1 MPHVYTIRV
10 ADIAC
15 MEIKEFRR
23 AHQPAG
29 YRHRIHPQDG
39 QSIVSKT
46 DTKGRITY
54 VNPSFI
60 EVSGFSE
67 EELIGKAHNIVRHPD
82 MPPEAFADLWQT
94 LKAGLPWTGMIKNR
108 CKNGDFYWVVA
119 NVVPI
124 KENGA
129 TVGYMSVRTRPAREQ
144 VKEAEELY
152 RRFRKGEAKGLAIR
166 RGAVARTGWLRACW
180 RCAACRWDGAWA

>member
-1 MPHVYTIRV
+1 VRTNLPVTGIEYIL
-10 ADIAC
+10 
-15 MEIKEFRR
+15 
-23 AHQPAG
+23 
-29 YRHRIHPQDG
+29 QDG

-67 EELIGKAHNIVRHPD
+67 EELIGKAHNLVRHPD

-94 LKAGLPWTGMIKNR
+94 LQAGLPWTGMIKNR

-124 KENGA
+124 RENGA
-129 TVGYMSVRTRPAREQ
+129 TVGYMSVRTRPEREQ
-144 VKEAEELY
+144 VKAAEELY
-152 RRFRKGEAKGLAIR
+152 KRFRSGAAKG
-166 RGAVARTGWLRACW
+166 W
-180 RCAACRWDGAWA
+180 RSAAAPSPGPAWCIASLPCAACRWGGAWA